1 MTSSIKT
8 ILLLNSEV
16 SEDSEVFS
24 AAKVRER
31 FKSVLKCDDP
41 EKRINKTIENVQK
54 ENVNA
59 KEKVSKSF
67 REEHKRLND
76 EKAVVMEEL
85 EMA

>member
-41 EKRINKTIENVQK
+41 EKRITNN
-54 ENVNA
+54 
-59 KEKVSKSF
+59 
-67 REEHKRLND
+67 
-76 EKAVVMEEL
+76 
-85 EMA
+85 